1 MRGSERPFTRT
12 RGITGPCS
20 ALAKLG
26 EFLHAASTYLRYLGI
41 VLGIADDEQEVRALF
56 FGPLEQRVEKL
67 HGARRVGERG
77 QSRQVERGYEQ
88 ARGDA
93 DGFHGIVIFL
103 ACAVSVGAVS
113 LEKDGD

>member
-1 MRGSERPFTRT
+1 MRGSERLFTRT

-26 EFLHAASTYLRYLGI
+26 EFLHAASTYLRYLRI
-41 VLGIADDEQEVRALF
+41 VLGIADDKQEVGALF

-93 DGFHGIVIFL
+93 D
-103 ACAVSVGAVS
+103 
-113 LEKDGD
+113 